1 MAQKQLSM
9 HIVLGG
15 KVDNTVGE
23 IGQALVN
30 MGYQIDGIS
39 RKLIDFGK
47 ESLGV
52 YKDFELSMTDAE
64 IALAANFQGTE
75 NELKKQMEDLKAF
88 ATAYAASTIFHTN
101 DVANVINQ
109 MIHGGWDAVSVMEN
123 MAAVGHLAELGG
135 MDLST
140 ALTLVLDTTKALGIK
155 GGENIEEFVDM
166 WAYAA
171 NTSSGNALQFGEA
184 LQMLGSVGLFTDNK
198 AELLSLIA
206 LMHNFGVKG
215 TQAATMLKTSM
226 LRIIAPSQTAGKI
239 LEKLGA
245 STEEINEIRQD
256 DQLVAD
262 IEWLERNGFK
272 AFDDSGNLLPMLTV
286 YENLIGALGKIA
298 GGQENILHNEKTLGI
313 LSNVFGMRGIIGIS
327 NITRGLEGAQTVYDN
342 LMNDSAE
349 GYGEWAA
356 QKRMDTLYGSL
367 ELLGSKWERFQQATG
382 EGLSGQTRD
391 IADHLGTILDK
402 LSQFGEKEGFSA
414 GLDMAERLTGWL
426 ADLATQ
432 WEGLD
437 DKSAAGLMGALGSLA
452 ATGPGLL
459 AAGGALT
466 FIGWAAGTHAGRIA
480 LAATAVLALTEALN
494 AMEKVDYESKF
505 GDLGL
510 DVPALNAYIQTLG
523 GDFKEAYKNVADFRD
538 ALGGAIENYNKASQT
553 FSSNL
558 ITDLVT
564 NKTWTEKDLE
574 SYKTLGADMVAN
586 VLAGVKTSSDLANEY
601 WKVFL
606 TGDGKMSETAADPIY
621 QSVMTVLQSEYVETA
636 AQLEGIGQ
644 GLTDALMTAFNE
656 GLTPENVAAIQA
668 YFDELNE
675 VMAREEKA
683 AQSRQQEI
691 QRQVMFH
698 KAQTLDYSEV
708 MDYVEKTILPQRQTQ
723 LDTAHD
729 EFWSNYYYA
738 LSAYD
743 RQIEKAGTPEEK
755 QRLQTERDAFA
766 ARGEADYQKEQ
777 ARIYAEYDNPI
788 LQLMQQTIGPSEYG
802 DVVSYVTRLGSLV
815 QSGFMDS
822 GTAAYLLENSEYQQ
836 YAGNGNTR
844 LAKFYADFINK
855 LGGEEEIA
863 RRIGVYEQS
872 GNEAMAAQLESLITT
887 YRLLSTGSFG
897 LKGEEQAT
905 EGNMT
910 ANRAAN
916 TVAALELMDVRGIS
930 EFYAALES
938 GATEQEVSRAY
949 NQIPGEIRAQL
960 NRMNE
965 ALAATYDLEAA
976 ASGSDL
982 PQSNPYAS
990 YFSHFA
996 AWQLMN
1002 MTEAQAEAYRW
1013 KKEEGNEGNI
1023 DDTLA
1028 QLAAAKARLA
1038 EDQRK
1043 VEQYEQLNEY
1053 RLNPGT
1059 WDRLTGDY
1067 KLQMYK
1073 WEELNAEMPG
1083 IKLDMEDAQRQI
1095 DELQARLDEI
1105 MPEAEVNIT
1114 DVDSA
1119 AEEAAG
1125 QIGGILSPQEVE
1137 AIFPDAE
1144 ANARA
1149 ARNTMESFFGTP
1161 IVQRIVTQFGNWF
1174 GGLEGKANGGRADRP
1189 VVFGEAGAEWFIPE
1203 RHTPQT
1209 ARLILQSANASGFTL
1224 ADLAEIAGA
1233 TMFAEGGT
1241 TSDNAG
1247 GSLSS
1252 ASIWGD
1258 TSSSA
1263 SYASSDSGGGGDS
1276 GGIVVQYS
1284 PVIHADNAEG
1294 VDRALRNDKE
1304 RLRRMLE
1311 DLLEEREL
1319 YGSVVKYQ

>member
-1 MAQKQLSM
+1 MAQKQISM
-9 HIVLGG
+9 QIVLGG
-15 KVDNTVGE
+15 KVENTVGE

-30 MGYQIDGIS
+30 MGYQIDDIS

-47 ESLGV
+47 ESVNV
-52 YKDFELSMTDAE
+52 YRSYQDSMLEAEGALSTRYGKDTEKLASVMRTLNTAATDW
-64 IALAANFQGTE
+64 AAN
-75 NELKKQMEDLKAF
+75 
-88 ATAYAASTIFHTN
+88 SIFHTN
-101 DVANVINQ
+101 DVADAIAKAA
-109 MIHGGWDAVSVMEN
+109 HAGWDLDEILQGIP
-123 MAAVGHLAELGG
+123 AAMNLARAGG
-135 MDLST
+135 
-140 ALTLVLDTTKALGIK
+140 LTLGQALDYIGKTAKATGMPFSELT
-155 GGENIEEFVDM
+155 EWVDL
-166 WAYAA
+166 WSYAA
-171 NTSSGNALQFGEA
+171 NRSMGDIQKFGESMVKMGPTMKLA
-184 LQMLGSVGLFTDNK
+184 DSK
-198 AELLSLIA
+198 EELLTMI
-206 LMHNFGVKG
+206 GVLHDAG
-215 TQAATMLKTSM
+215 TVGTDAGTLLRNSM
-226 LRIIAPSQTAGKI
+226 
-239 LEKLGA
+239 
-245 STEEINEIRQD
+245 IR
-256 DQLVAD
+256 LVAPTKKADSAMKFLEVTQEELSEAIAETDGNLEEAGATLERYGFSAYDSKGNLKSFISIFQDLENATRRMTEQERNQVLAAIFPTRTLTGGLALLDAAKNGWNGLYDAMAGGEAKGYGDYLSGLMMSGLTGD
-262 IEWLERNGFK
+262 IE
-272 AFDDSGNLLPMLTV
+272 T
-286 YENLIGALGKIA
+286 LI
-298 GGQENILHNEKTLGI
+298 
-313 LSNVFGMRGIIGIS
+313 
-327 NITRGLEGAQTVYDN
+327 
-342 LMNDSAE
+342 
-349 GYGEWAA
+349 
-356 QKRMDTLYGSL
+356 
-367 ELLGSKWERFQQATG
+367 SKWERLEQKTG
-382 EGLSGQTRD
+382 QSLSGQIHNITED
-391 IADHLGTILDK
+391 LGIVLDR

-414 GLDMAERLTGWL
+414 GLNMAERLTGWL
-426 ADLATQ
+426 ADLATK

-452 ATGPGLL
+452 TTGPGLL

-510 DVPALNAYIQTLG
+510 DVPALNAYIKTLG
-523 GDFKEAYKNVADFRD
+523 TDFNDAYKNVAAFRD
-538 ALGGAIENYNKASQT
+538 ALGEAITKYEQASQT

-621 QSVMTVLQSEYVETA
+621 QSVMTVLQSEYAETA

-965 ALAATYDLEAA
+965 ALAATYDLEEA

-1002 MTEAQAEAYRW
+1002 MTEAQANTYRW
-1013 KKEEGNEGNI
+1013 DKQEGIEQSI
-1023 DDTLA
+1023 DETLA
-1028 QLAAAKARLA
+1028 QLAAAKIRLA
-1038 EDQRK
+1038 EGQRK
-1043 VEQYEQLNEY
+1043 VEQFEQLNAY

-1149 ARNTMESFFGTP
+1149 ARNTMESFFSTP
-1161 IVQRIVTQFGNWF
+1161 IVQRIVTLFGNWP
-1174 GGLEGKANGGRADRP
+1174 GLEGKAEGGRADKP
-1189 VVFGEAGAEWFIPE
+1189 VVFAEAGAEWFIPE

-1209 ARLILQSANASGFTL
+1209 AQLILQTAHASGFTL